1 MRTLGRA
8 VKVQP
13 KIKSFIIV
21 GRRHRDKVK
30 GGIFL
35 GRFRHRPPLVVASW
49 NRQSIKSKTT
59 ISLQS
64 ATGDPKLQT
73 EAFSCPDSVGD

>member
-13 KIKSFIIV
+13 KIKSLIIV
-21 GRRHRDKVK
+21 GRRHTDEVK

-35 GRFRHRPPLVVASW
+35 GPSSAVPSSTRRRFVEQAK
-49 NRQSIKSKTT
+49 RQMKTT
-59 ISLQS
+59 VSLQS
-64 ATGDPKLQT
+64 AAET
-73 EAFSCPDSVGD
+73 AN